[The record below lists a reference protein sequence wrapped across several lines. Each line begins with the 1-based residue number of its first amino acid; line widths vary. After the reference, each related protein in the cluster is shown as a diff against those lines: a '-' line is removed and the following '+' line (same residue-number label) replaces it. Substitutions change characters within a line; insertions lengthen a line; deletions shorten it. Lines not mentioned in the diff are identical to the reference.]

1 MLHKEATKWNL
12 DSLTELIEGPLLNP
26 KRFEEAMKVSRF
38 GRKLMSFFHPNNKV
52 FSEMKN
58 TKARNSLWFI
68 FVCHVQVFRTT
79 PCPLLAFQSI
89 S

>member
-1 MLHKEATKWNL
+1 MLHREAIKWNL

-38 GRKLMSFFHPNNKV
+38 GRKLMSFFHPNSKV

-58 TKARNSLWFI
+58 TK
-68 FVCHVQVFRTT
+68 VCILFWRH
-79 PCPLLAFQSI
+79 LLPTRDYD
-89 S
+89 